1 MTPSPL
7 LKMSHCFLKWLL
19 FVHEHSKGLLSPKFK
34 QTTLTQPC
42 SPFKAPWGPFFITA
56 KSVTEF
62 NFFLSALLCATEK
75 AILKVINVFFL
86 C

>member
-1 MTPSPL
+1 MNIVKVYWVLNLNKP
-7 LKMSHCFLKWLL
+7 
-19 FVHEHSKGLLSPKFK
+19 
-34 QTTLTQPC
+34 TLTQPC